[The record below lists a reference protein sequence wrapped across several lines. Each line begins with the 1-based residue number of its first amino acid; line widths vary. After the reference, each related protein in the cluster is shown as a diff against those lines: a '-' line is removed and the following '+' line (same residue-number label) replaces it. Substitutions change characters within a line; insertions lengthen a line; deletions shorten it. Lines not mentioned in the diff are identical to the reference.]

1 MREFIYYSKNAR
13 TSGNFDLT
21 DLMKAGRMDIACQMA
36 IMAFF
41 VSHHIRNDVKLH
53 LIFDGPP
60 DSPKHLE
67 MNPGENIQFGDIT
80 NRVDISKKDVAG
92 LIKKMLYK
100 YKPGMKNEFVKG
112 YSIEKKG
119 FSDVVNELLEQGKNV
134 YVMDKRGKDIRK
146 LSDKEMKNAVFILG
160 DQDGIPKFEMKKLK
174 KMDIGKVSVGN
185 QMYFASQTTTIIQN
199 ELDRREL

>member
-1 MREFIYYSKNAR
+1 
-13 TSGNFDLT
+13 
-21 DLMKAGRMDIACQMA
+21 
-36 IMAFF
+36 
-41 VSHHIRNDVKLH
+41 
-53 LIFDGPP
+53 
-60 DSPKHLE
+60 
-67 MNPGENIQFGDIT
+67 
-80 NRVDISKKDVAG
+80 
-92 LIKKMLYK
+92 LYK
-100 YKPGMKNEFVKG
+100 YKPGIKNEFVKG

-134 YVMDKRGKDIRK
+134 YVMDKRGEDIRK

-174 KMDIGKVSVGN
+174 KMDIGKISVGN